1 MTFSYDLTTEKWIPC
16 IDRHNKLVLVSLR
29 EAIDEAHNLVAL
41 AAELP
46 IMNSALFL
54 FLLAFTSASHPLRD
68 LDDWEKLYVSGSF
81 SKQATETYLKK
92 WANRFDLFDPEH
104 PFYQDPKF
112 GKREKDQKNLKSGTK
127 PLPKSIKGLLMHLSS
142 GSNAT
147 LFEHSFDEQ
156 EKWYDPAE
164 IARILVMVQSYS
176 LRGMTLA
183 SIGKDKYYKDSAFTI
198 GVTFLCRG
206 DNLFDSLTQNMIP
219 AEKDIISQGKGD
231 RPCWE
236 AEDPFA
242 DDSGVSKGLLDLL
255 TLLSRRILLLPE
267 LTSRGVMVKDCF
279 IAPGL
284 SRLESSTNPFY
295 LKTFNSNKGKVPAN
309 PKPNPNPNPYRFTMN
324 SVVWRDSNVIL
335 DRTRE
340 NSEPP
345 ITISLFYDL
354 KAEGILQ
361 NKRIRL
367 DLYGMVIK
375 PNEKAVYTYVH
386 ERFDAPAVYLEDLM
400 LFESFKHALALADAV
415 RAGLYHATYT
425 LASYKISPDQDV
437 VKSESPDKKMVSALY
452 DHISM
457 EQFFWGSLEKDF
469 YQLLD
474 HLPGNEA
481 ALETWKS
488 ALEKTARASLSAAA
502 EIAGDDAAGLKAR
515 AKAEIKLNSEL
526 RKALNPKTKVTK

>member
-16 IDRHNKLVLVSLR
+16 IDRHNRLVLVSLR

-41 AAELP
+41 AADLP

-164 IARILVMVQSYS
+164 IARILVMVQPYS
-176 LRGMTLA
+176 LGGMTSA
-183 SIGKDKYYKDSAFTI
+183 SIGKDKYYKDSAFSR

-206 DNLFDSLTQNMIP
+206 DDLFDSLMQNMIP
-219 AEKDIISQGKGD
+219 AEKDPISHGKGD

-242 DDSGVSKGLLDLL
+242 DDSGEPRGLLDLL
-255 TLLSRRILLLPE
+255 TLQSRRILLMPE
-267 LTSRGVMVKDCF
+267 LTSLGVMVKDCF
-279 IAPGL
+279 TAPGL
-284 SRLESSTNPFY
+284 SLVESFKNPFY
-295 LKTFNSNKGKVPAN
+295 LNIFDSDKGKVSA
-309 PKPNPNPNPYRFTMN
+309 KPFRFRTN
-324 SVVWRDSNVIL
+324 GVIWRDSNVIL

-340 NSEPP
+340 NSDPP
-345 ITISLFYDL
+345 ITNSLFYDL

-361 NKRIRL
+361 NQKISL
-367 DLYGMVIK
+367 DLYGMVTEPGKKVIY
-375 PNEKAVYTYVH
+375 AYVH

-415 RAGLYHATYT
+415 RAGLYYATYT
-425 LASYKISPDQDV
+425 LASYKIYPDQDV
-437 VKSESPDKKMVSALY
+437 VESMSPDKKMVSALY

-488 ALEKTARASLSAAA
+488 ALEKNARASLAAAA

-515 AKAEIKLNSEL
+515 AKAEMRLNYQL
-526 RKALNPKTKVTK
+526 REAFNPKMEVTK